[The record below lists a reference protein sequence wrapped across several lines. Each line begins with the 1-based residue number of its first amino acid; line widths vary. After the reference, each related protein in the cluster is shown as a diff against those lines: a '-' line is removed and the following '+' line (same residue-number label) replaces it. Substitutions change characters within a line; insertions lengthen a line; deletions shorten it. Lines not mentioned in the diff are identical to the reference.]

1 MNDTLNTSS
10 YQAGRRINSDDPER
24 DTDAE
29 LKSAK
34 VVAKSDEYDYENEN
48 MEQAALEDEIELAPV
63 YKKSKWQTLKG
74 LFIVSF
80 LVLVLLE
87 LAFSL
92 VFTFQQSIILG
103 GIYLT
108 AVASGFL
115 LLARLLWR
123 EYRMLRSL
131 KRNQLHRHEADRLL
145 HSEQVGGALPWLE
158 KLNNH
163 QQLTGFDEF
172 KSSIG
177 SHHSDK
183 EIMTL
188 YADSLLVAQDTQAK
202 KLINRFATESGLLV
216 ALSPLALVDMMA
228 VLWRGAKLIEQI
240 GRIYGIGFGYASRI
254 KLYRLLIKQVLFVG
268 SAELISDL
276 AATALSAELLGKLSG
291 RAAQGLS
298 AGIFTARI
306 GYKAMELS
314 RPLPRLENK
323 RKLLK
328 GTAQAVA
335 SKIVSRRE
343 QAEDKERKV

>member
-1 MNDTLNTSS
+1 MSDTKNASS
-10 YQAGRRINSDDPER
+10 YQAGRRINTDAPEQAA
-24 DTDAE
+24 DTD
-29 LKSAK
+29 LTRAK
-34 VVAKSDEYDYENEN
+34 VIAKSDEYESI
-48 MEQAALEDEIELAPV
+48 EQAILEDEIELAPV

-74 LFIVSF
+74 LFVISF
-80 LVLVLLE
+80 LILVLLE
-87 LAFSL
+87 FAFSL
-92 VFTFQQSIILG
+92 VITFQQSIILG
-103 GIYLT
+103 GVYLT
-108 AVASGFL
+108 AVVSGFL

-158 KLNNH
+158 KLNKH
-163 QQLTGFDEF
+163 QQLTGFNEF
-172 KSSIG
+172 KTSIA

-228 VLWRGAKLIEQI
+228 VLWRGTKLIEQI
-240 GRIYGIGFGYASRI
+240 GKIYGIGFGYASRI
-254 KLYRLLIKQVLFVG
+254 KLYRLLVKQVMFVG
-268 SAELISDL
+268 SAELVSDL

-323 RKLLK
+323 RSLLK
-328 GTAQAVA
+328 GTAQAIA
-335 SKIVSRRE
+335 RKIVSRKA
-343 QAEDKERKV
+343 QAEDKQPKA